1 MTSNGHT
8 SEFNL
13 YVETRE
19 IFRQIDKLTW
29 EYIASHGSSGE
40 KRAERVQEYGN
51 GLKNAISAYIDTRT
65 EMVSKLLIDPRF
77 MNTSIPAANSP
88 TTESSPA
95 DQALWLYSTLSE
107 LSASESPQEQGV
119 LSE

>member
-19 IFRQIDKLTW
+19 IFRQIDRLTW

-40 KRAERVQEYGN
+40 KRAERVREYGN
-51 GLKNAISAYIDTRT
+51 GLKSAISAYIDTRT
-65 EMVSKLLIDPRF
+65 EMIAKLMLDSGF
-77 MNTSIPAANSP
+77 MNRSIPAASLP
-88 TTESSPA
+88 VTEANPA
-95 DQALWLYSTLSE
+95 DQALWLYSMLSK
-107 LSASESPQEQGV
+107 LSASESPQEQDV